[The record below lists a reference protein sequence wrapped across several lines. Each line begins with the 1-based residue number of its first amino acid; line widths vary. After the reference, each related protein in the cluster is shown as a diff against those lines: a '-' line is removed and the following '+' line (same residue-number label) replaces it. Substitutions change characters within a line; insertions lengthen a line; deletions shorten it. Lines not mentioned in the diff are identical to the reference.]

1 MSNMFRD
8 MGDLQESAYRLSK
21 ETQCD
26 ARTDRANEQKSVK
39 CYSMDM
45 EHHEHGS
52 FSLNIASVFV
62 PYAFNYFAFGL
73 YVSYLTVCT
82 VVVHTWCPAK
92 PVDMSEYLY

>member
-62 PYAFNYFAFGL
+62 PYTYTKKNLLKILLRREQVGNIGKGIKG
-73 YVSYLTVCT
+73 SQLT
-82 VVVHTWCPAK
+82 K
-92 PVDMSEYLY
+92 KIR